1 MREHGNG
8 MYRTDVYFLAK
19 TMAEFP
25 LYILFPA
32 VFVAICYFMIGLNSD
47 VTCFFICVGIVILVA
62 NCAASFGKLRHSI
75 FFLLSSRVYVCVCAV
90 WGVCGCYLECVF

>member
-25 LYILFPA
+25 LYILFPTA
-32 VFVAICYFMIGLNSD
+32 FVSICYFMIGLNGN
-47 VTCFFICVGIVILVA
+47 VNNFFICVGIVILVA
-62 NCAASFGKLRHSI
+62 NCAASFGGFYST
-75 FFLLSSRVYVCVCAV
+75 Y
-90 WGVCGCYLECVF
+90 YYYYYYYYYY